1 MSVRSSFQVLRQNAY
16 ENQAC
21 KQTPKFAPM
30 HALYTCGTHCSQC
43 PTCTHSSHPP
53 SVRRPLPAGPPA
65 RVVKIPCGLHNM
77 AKHSALWY
85 LVRASAMLVLPL
97 TLPTQSRP
105 LHTQA
110 CSHRILTS
118 RCRIFPRPLVET
130 KDLAT
135 DESVQTC
142 TMLSLTFTPI
152 SLRTVQPQAPR
163 CTVGH
168 RNQLGF
174 ATGCCDRRLC

>member
-1 MSVRSSFQVLRQNAY
+1 M
-16 ENQAC
+16 
-21 KQTPKFAPM
+21 KIK
-30 HALYTCGTHCSQC
+30 HANRHL
-43 PTCTHSSHPP
+43 SSHPCMLCTRVERIAHNAPHARIPHPPP

-97 TLPTQSRP
+97 ILPTQSRP